1 MDGIRDHIFSNIH
14 GQYIMYEMW
23 QVLID
28 LFQNSSDHRKL
39 ALMDKLLNVKMQRI
53 ETISQYLGRFIQ
65 YCDELGQVGV
75 TIEEEDL
82 VTLPF

>member
-1 MDGIRDHIFSNIH
+1 
-14 GQYIMYEMW
+14 MYEMW